1 MHRIT
6 HGTSA
11 STQTAWS
18 ARSTTTSIIV
28 AYAVAATLPALW
40 NGFVFGHD
48 TLSHLVMSR
57 HFVDQLW
64 AGNWYPRWLENMNAG
79 LGSQVFHFYGPVPY
93 YVTSLFHPFVVADSE
108 GWHQLGLAAS
118 LSVAASGYAC
128 YLWLRP
134 FSNETA
140 ALIGAVIYM
149 SAPYHL
155 AIDLYQRFAF
165 AELWSFVW
173 MPLILMQTRRITAEA
188 KQGTLALALPSALLV
203 MTHLPTTLLFSPIPA
218 AYALWMARDG
228 QRLNA
233 CLRVVGAMTLGAG
246 LSAIYLLPAM
256 ATQDHINIDD
266 LRTGHFHF
274 ANHFLY
280 AGDYPNEV
288 VRTISEGVGQLTA
301 LTLVAA
307 CASWL
312 LRMKQ
317 SDKNGVRESAFWMAT
332 AVIAFLMMLPPSK
345 PVWEA
350 VPLLQS
356 VQFPWR
362 LNLVLTIAATALIA
376 ECLATYD
383 RSAPGWRWVLFAI
396 PCSLMVLTSVLAV
409 AVELA
414 LARELGAPSLDKL
427 SRSFAE
433 SHPELTLR
441 LEATKLSRYDYF
453 LPKWI
458 APELFALSPAAVQA
472 LESLGRNPRRG
483 AIVEGSGVFNV
494 TKWQP
499 GNIAVDVES
508 PTGVTLVLNQFY
520 YPGWTARTDGNG
532 IALPLEPSKPEGLIS
547 IALPGGT
554 HQLQV
559 TLETTPIERAGQVVS
574 LISLCIAAMLAVRR
588 ALGKRS
594 AMQKPQ
600 VA

>member
-1 MHRIT
+1 
-6 HGTSA
+6 
-11 STQTAWS
+11 
-18 ARSTTTSIIV
+18 
-28 AYAVAATLPALW
+28 
-40 NGFVFGHD
+40 
-48 TLSHLVMSR
+48 MSR

-64 AGNWYPRWLENMNAG
+64 SGSWYPRWLANMNAG
-79 LGSQVFHFYGPVPY
+79 LGSQIFHFYGPVPY
-93 YVTSLFHPFVVADSE
+93 YVTALFHQFVVADSE

-134 FSNETA
+134 LGNEAA
-140 ALIGAVIYM
+140 ALIGAVLYM

-173 MPLILMQTRRITAEA
+173 MPLVLMQTRRLTVEA
-188 KQGTLALALPSALLV
+188 KQGTLALALLYALLV
-203 MTHLPTTLLFSPIPA
+203 MTHLPTTLLFSAIPA
-218 AYALWMARDG
+218 AYALWMARAG
-228 QRLNA
+228 QRLNT
-233 CLRVVGAMTLGAG
+233 CLRVVGAMMLGAC
-246 LSAIYLLPAM
+246 LAAIYLLPAM
-256 ATQDHINIDD
+256 GTQDRINIDD

-280 AGDYPNEV
+280 ASDYSNEV
-288 VRTISEGVGQLTA
+288 VRAISERVGQLTA

-307 CASWL
+307 CAAWL

-317 SDKNGVRESAFWMAT
+317 SDKDGVRESTFWIAI
-332 AVIAFLMMLPPSK
+332 AAIAFLMMLPLSK

-362 LNLVLTIAATALIA
+362 MNLVLTIAAVALIA
-376 ECLATYD
+376 LCFATLD
-383 RSAPGWRWVLFAI
+383 RSTPAWRWALFAI

-441 LEATKLSRYDYF
+441 LEATKLSRYDSF

-483 AIVEGSGVFNV
+483 AIVEGSGAFNV

-508 PTGVTLVLNQFY
+508 
-520 YPGWTARTDGNG
+520 
-532 IALPLEPSKPEGLIS
+532 
-547 IALPGGT
+547 
-554 HQLQV
+554 
-559 TLETTPIERAGQVVS
+559 
-574 LISLCIAAMLAVRR
+574 RR
-588 ALGKRS
+588 A
-594 AMQKPQ
+594 
-600 VA
+600 